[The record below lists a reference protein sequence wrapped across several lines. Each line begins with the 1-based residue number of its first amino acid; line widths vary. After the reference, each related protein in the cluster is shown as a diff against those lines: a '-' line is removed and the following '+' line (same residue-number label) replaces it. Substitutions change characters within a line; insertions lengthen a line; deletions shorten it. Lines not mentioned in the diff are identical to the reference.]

1 MDRLMDFIAQ
11 VFCVI
16 LVFGVFGFIVTI
28 TAIALAGPQIQKLF
42 IGLPW

>member
-1 MDRLMDFIAQ
+1 MDRLTDFMTQ
-11 VFCVI
+11 VVCVLLI
-16 LVFGVFGFIVTI
+16 FGVFGFIATI